1 MLLHQL
7 REHLVLALESL
18 FQGADLLLPLT
29 FRAAW
34 VLGFKGP
41 RAVLEKLPL
50 PLIEQA
56 GSDPVLFAQIRH
68 RFAFQQ
74 MEPED
79 FDFLLGTEV
88 PPF

>member
-1 MLLHQL
+1 M
-7 REHLVLALESL
+7 A
-18 FQGADLLLPLT
+18 
-29 FRAAW
+29 FRPAW

-74 MEPED
+74 MEPEN
-79 FDFLLGTEV
+79 FHFLLGTEV